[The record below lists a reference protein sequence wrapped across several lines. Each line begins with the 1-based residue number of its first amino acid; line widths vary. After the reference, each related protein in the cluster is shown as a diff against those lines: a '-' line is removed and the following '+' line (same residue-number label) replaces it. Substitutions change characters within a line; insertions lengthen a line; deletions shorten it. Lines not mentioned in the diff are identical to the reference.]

1 MSMTESS
8 IRFTFGESSLGQV
21 LVAAGDK
28 GISAILFGKDR
39 FSLRDEL
46 MDYLPDARLASK
58 PSDLGEVVEKV
69 IGLIEA
75 PKTRPDLRLDL
86 QGSEFERRVWA
97 LLLEIPAGET
107 TSYGAIAKKLGGAAT
122 AQEVAAA
129 CAANRHAVAIP
140 CHRVLKADG
149 SISGYRWGV
158 ARKRALL
165 AREALR

>member
-39 FSLRDEL
+39 SSLRDEL

-75 PKTRPDLRLDL
+75 PRTSLDL
-86 QGSEFERRVWA
+86 ALDIEGSEFERRVWA

>member
-21 LVAAGDK
+21 LVAAADK

-39 FSLRDEL
+39 SSLRDEL
-46 MDYLPDARLASK
+46 MDYLPDARPASK
-58 PSDLGEVVEKV
+58 PSDLAEVVEKV

>member
-28 GISAILFGKDR
+28 GISAILFGKDQS
-39 FSLRDEL
+39 SLRHEL
-46 MDYLPDARLASK
+46 MDCLPDARPASK
-58 PSDLGEVVEKV
+58 PSDLGEVVKKV

-75 PKTRPDLRLDL
+75 PNNHPDLRLDL

-107 TSYGAIAKKLGGAAT
+107 TSYGTIAKKLGGAAT

>member
-1 MSMTESS
+1 MTESS

-39 FSLRDEL
+39 SSLRDEL

-75 PKTRPDLRLDL
+75 PKNRPDLRLDL

>member
-39 FSLRDEL
+39 SSLRDEL
-46 MDYLPDARLASK
+46 MDYLPDARPASK
-58 PSDLGEVVEKV
+58 PSDLAEVVEKV

-75 PKTRPDLRLDL
+75 PRTSLDL
-86 QGSEFERRVWA
+86 ALDIEGSEFERRVWA

-129 CAANRHAVAIP
+129 CAANRHALAIP

-165 AREALR
+165 DREALR

>member
-39 FSLRDEL
+39 SSLRDEL

-69 IGLIEA
+69 IGLIEDQ
-75 PKTRPDLRLDL
+75 KTRPDLRLDL

>member
-1 MSMTESS
+1 MTESS

-58 PSDLGEVVEKV
+58 PSDLAEVVEKV

-75 PKTRPDLRLDL
+75 PRTSLDL
-86 QGSEFERRVWA
+86 ALDIEGSEFERRVWA

>member
-21 LVAAGDK
+21 LVAAADK

-39 FSLRDEL
+39 SSLRDEL
-46 MDYLPDARLASK
+46 MDCLPDARPASR
-58 PSDLGEVVEKV
+58 PSDLAEVVEKV

-75 PKTRPDLRLDL
+75 PKNRPDLRLDI

-107 TSYGAIAKKLGGAAT
+107 TSYGTIAKKLGGAAT

>member
-1 MSMTESS
+1 MTESS

-28 GISAILFGKDR
+28 GINAILFGKDR
-39 FSLRDEL
+39 SSLRDEL
-46 MDYLPDARLASK
+46 DCLPDARPASK
-58 PSDLGEVVEKV
+58 PSDLAEVVEKV

>member
-21 LVAAGDK
+21 LVAAADK
-28 GISAILFGKDR
+28 GISAILFGKDGS
-39 FSLRDEL
+39 SLRDEL
-46 MDYLPDARLASK
+46 MDCLPDARPASR
-58 PSDLGEVVEKV
+58 PSDLAEVVEKV

-75 PKTRPDLRLDL
+75 PKNRPDLRLDI

>member
-1 MSMTESS
+1 MTESS

-39 FSLRDEL
+39 SSLRDEL
-46 MDYLPDARLASK
+46 MDCLPDARPASK
-58 PSDLGEVVEKV
+58 PSDLAEVVEKV

-75 PKTRPDLRLDL
+75 PKTCPDLRLDL

>member
-1 MSMTESS
+1 MTESS

-39 FSLRDEL
+39 SSLRDEL

-75 PKTRPDLRLDL
+75 PRTSLDL
-86 QGSEFERRVWA
+86 ALDIEGSEFERRVWA

>member
-1 MSMTESS
+1 MTESS

-39 FSLRDEL
+39 SSLRDEL
-46 MDYLPDARLASK
+46 MDCLPDARPASK

-75 PKTRPDLRLDL
+75 PRTSLDL
-86 QGSEFERRVWA
+86 ALDIEGSEFERRVWA

>member
-1 MSMTESS
+1 MTESS

-39 FSLRDEL
+39 SSLRDDL
-46 MDYLPDARLASK
+46 MDYLPDARPASK
-58 PSDLGEVVEKV
+58 SSDLGEVVEKV

-75 PKTRPDLRLDL
+75 PKNRPDLRLDL

>member
-1 MSMTESS
+1 MTESS

-39 FSLRDEL
+39 SSLRDEL

-75 PKTRPDLRLDL
+75 PRTSLDL
-86 QGSEFERRVWA
+86 ALDIEGSEFERRVWA

-107 TSYGAIAKKLGGAAT
+107 TSYGTIAKKLGGAAT

>member
-1 MSMTESS
+1 MTESS

>member
-28 GISAILFGKDR
+28 GINAILFGKDR

>member
-28 GISAILFGKDR
+28 GIIAILFGKDR

-165 AREALR
+165 DREALR